1 MCLHLYVFLMLFF
14 GSFSYICF
22 FFSVLICLFLSY
34 LYFSFDVFL
43 FSNEGQK
50 GCESRWKGGGKEV
63 EELRKRKL

>member
-1 MCLHLYVFLMLFF
+1 MCLHLYVFLMLFLALF
-14 GSFSYICF
+14 LIFV

-63 EELRKRKL
+63 EELGKRKL